1 METTLSIIQSGSV
14 KRPGIG
20 ILYVELSAEDAA
32 EQKVPQGKQ
41 VQSFMPDSPAEAA
54 GLEKGDVIVRCNGVT
69 LSEQDILVDT
79 IRAAAPGDT
88 IELSVWREGK
98 MLDFTVVVG
107 DMNHMVVY

>member
-1 METTLSIIQSGSV
+1 MEDKTF
-14 KRPGIG
+14 
-20 ILYVELSAEDAA
+20 
-32 EQKVPQGKQ
+32 EQKMLRLEEIVAK
-41 VQSFMPDSPAEAA
+41 
-54 GLEKGDVIVRCNGVT
+54 LEKGDVIVRCNGVT
-69 LSEQDILVDT
+69 LAEQDILVDT

>member
-1 METTLSIIQSGSV
+1 METALSIIQSGSV

-41 VQSFMPDSPAEAA
+41 VQSFMPDSPAEVA

-79 IRAAAPGDT
+79 IRAAT
-88 IELSVWREGK
+88 RLSFPCGARERC
-98 MLDFTVVVG
+98 LTSRLSWAT
-107 DMNHMVVY
+107 

>member
-1 METTLSIIQSGSV
+1 MTL
-14 KRPGIG
+14 
-20 ILYVELSAEDAA
+20 A
-32 EQKVPQGKQ
+32 
-41 VQSFMPDSPAEAA
+41 
-54 GLEKGDVIVRCNGVT
+54 
-69 LSEQDILVDT
+69 EQDILVDT

>member
-1 METTLSIIQSGSV
+1 
-14 KRPGIG
+14 
-20 ILYVELSAEDAA
+20 
-32 EQKVPQGKQ
+32 
-41 VQSFMPDSPAEAA
+41 MPDSPAEAA